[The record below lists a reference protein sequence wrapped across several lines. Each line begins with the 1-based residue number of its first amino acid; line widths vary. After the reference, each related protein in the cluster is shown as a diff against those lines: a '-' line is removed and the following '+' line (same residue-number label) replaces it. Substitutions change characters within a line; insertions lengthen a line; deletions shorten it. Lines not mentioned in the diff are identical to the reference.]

1 MNSELLG
8 SAEDHRAS
16 KTKQVEA
23 TEHEQETASTKD
35 ILDRHLKYF
44 AESNLDG
51 ILSDY
56 APDAV
61 MFTANGTLR
70 GVDEIKPLFQALIAE
85 FEKPGSVF
93 RMKLQSVEGDCGYI
107 LWNAETSDN
116 VYELGTDTFIV
127 RQGKIVAQSFTG
139 KITAKN

>member
-8 SAEDHRAS
+8 SAEEHSALKARL
-16 KTKQVEA
+16 VEA
-23 TEHEQETASTKD
+23 TRQEQETASTKD
-35 ILDRHLKYF
+35 ILDRHLRYF
-44 AESNLDG
+44 GASDLGG

-56 APDAV
+56 ASDAV

-85 FEKPGSVF
+85 FEKPGAAFS
-93 RMKLQSVEGDCGYI
+93 MKLQSVEGDCGYI

-116 VYELGTDTFIV
+116 VYELGTDTFVV

-139 KITAKN
+139 KVTAKH